1 MILFLLSVPFDFGL
15 INSFQT
21 ALDQR
26 TTISSLPPTPA
37 VSNSR
42 TAGFSIFGFCAR
54 VLSGYLFF
62 NASQRLTAADRPRT
76 HSCGCALFLFLRW
89 KHRFL
94 RFFSA
99 EAPTRKPRSG
109 VFLLLDFTLPLK
121 TAILYAVQA
130 QQRLL
135 SGRTYYR
142 FVSFGRIP
150 ISKQLFF
157 PLDRWHHKP
166 SGRPRCRLFGTSWK
180 PVWTGKINSILEFM
194 RANLEFIENAWRLD
208 FRFVNGYYF

>member
-1 MILFLLSVPFDFGL
+1 MYLFWTGASHFVEGFFWSWVNKFIPNGIRPVDNNFVTPSHTCGEQFAHRRFFYFWLLCPRFK
-15 INSFQT
+15 
-21 ALDQR
+21 R
-26 TTISSLPPTPA
+26 
-37 VSNSR
+37 VS
-42 TAGFSIFGFCAR
+42 
-54 VLSGYLFF
+54 FF

-76 HSCGCALFLFLRW
+76 HSCRCALFLFLRW

-150 ISKQLFF
+150 ISKQLFS
-157 PLDRWHHKP
+157 H
-166 SGRPRCRLFGTSWK
+166 
-180 PVWTGKINSILEFM
+180 
-194 RANLEFIENAWRLD
+194 
-208 FRFVNGYYF
+208 

>member
-1 MILFLLSVPFDFGL
+1 MPGVRIPSLRPHLRWAIRAPQVFLFLTFVPAFLSGYLFINTSQACGEQFTRRRFFLFLAFVPA
-15 INSFQT
+15 FQ
-21 ALDQR
+21 
-26 TTISSLPPTPA
+26 
-37 VSNSR
+37 
-42 TAGFSIFGFCAR
+42 G
-54 VLSGYLFF
+54 GYLFF

-76 HSCGCALFLFLRW
+76 HSCRCALFLFLRW

-109 VFLLLDFTLPLK
+109 VFLLLNFTLPLK

-150 ISKQLFF
+150 ISKQLF
-157 PLDRWHHKP
+157 
-166 SGRPRCRLFGTSWK
+166 S
-180 PVWTGKINSILEFM
+180 
-194 RANLEFIENAWRLD
+194 
-208 FRFVNGYYF
+208 Y

>member
-1 MILFLLSVPFDFGL
+1 MICVPAG
-15 INSFQT
+15 
-21 ALDQR
+21 
-26 TTISSLPPTPA
+26 ISSIFNQIRYEQSHHTCGEQFARRRFFYFWLLCPRFKR
-37 VSNSR
+37 VS
-42 TAGFSIFGFCAR
+42 
-54 VLSGYLFF
+54 FF

-76 HSCGCALFLFLRW
+76 HSCRCALFLFLRW

-109 VFLLLDFTLPLK
+109 VFLLLNFTLPLK

-150 ISKQLFF
+150 ISKQLFS
-157 PLDRWHHKP
+157 H
-166 SGRPRCRLFGTSWK
+166 
-180 PVWTGKINSILEFM
+180 
-194 RANLEFIENAWRLD
+194 
-208 FRFVNGYYF
+208 